1 MKKIIAGIFRHPN
14 NRLYT
19 TFYCNEADGSVNR
32 AITDTLLDLIE
43 QSSPDYDDELEAL
56 VLQAEAGQYVSPN
69 LDLPDWGANETNIWL
84 VPPMAKPGYVC
95 ISNEYTDF
103 SSDDGGEP
111 QQFTYA
117 QFKAALAH
125 WREFMRQVER
135 EGKEK
140 LVGKR
145 FEAVLPDA

>member
-1 MKKIIAGIFRHPN
+1 MKKIIAGLFELS
-14 NRLYT
+14 NRSLVYQY
-19 TFYCNEADGSVNR
+19 YCTEEDSSVDR

-43 QSSPDYDDELEAL
+43 QSSPDYDGELEEL

-69 LDLPDWGANETNIWL
+69 PRLPDWGANETNIWL
-84 VPPMAKPGYVC
+84 VPPMAKPGCVC
-95 ISNEYTDF
+95 ITNEYTDF
-103 SSDDGGEP
+103 SRDDGGEP

-125 WREFMRQVER
+125 WREFMRHVER

-145 FEAVLPDA
+145 FEAVLPDT

>member
-1 MKKIIAGIFRHPN
+1 MKKIIAEIFKRPN
-14 NRLYT
+14 DWLSIM
-19 TFYCNEADGSVNR
+19 FYCVGKDGQVDQPVSR
-32 AITDTLLDLIE
+32 TLMDLIE
-43 QSSPDYDDELEAL
+43 LSHPTEDELEGF

-69 LDLPDWGANETNIWL
+69 LKLPDWGVNDVNIWL
-84 VPPMAKPGYVC
+84 AAPMAKPGCVC
-95 ISNEYTDF
+95 ITNENTDF

-125 WREFMRQVER
+125 WREFMRQIER

>member
-1 MKKIIAGIFRHPN
+1 MKKIIAETFKRPN
-14 NRLYT
+14 DWLSVM
-19 TFYCNEADGSVNR
+19 FYCVGKDGQVDQSVSR
-32 AITDTLLDLIE
+32 TLMDLIE
-43 QSSPDYDDELEAL
+43 FSHPKEDELEGF

-69 LDLPDWGANETNIWL
+69 LDLPDWGVNDINIWL
-84 VPPMAKPGYVC
+84 VAPMAKPGCVC
-95 ISNEYTDF
+95 ITNENTDF

-117 QFKAALAH
+117 QFKTALAH